1 LIKKNIK
8 KVTNVSNFMRKVEF
22 KKLRKKKE
30 TYDDIFNIH
39 LHNLIPTLIHGMKR
53 EYIFHATRKWRFDF
67 AWPYLK
73 IAVECDGG
81 QWVKGGGRHNTDED
95 REKLNNAAFDGWFVL
110 RFSGNQIN
118 KTPFE
123 CLEMVKNVIESV
135 REREAI

>member
-1 LIKKNIK
+1 
-8 KVTNVSNFMRKVEF
+8 MGQAEF

-30 TYDDIFNIH
+30 TYDDKFFRNVNIIMPS
-39 LHNLIPTLIHGMKR
+39 LLDGMKR
-53 EYIFHATRKWRFDF
+53 EFRFHGTRQWRFDF
-67 AWPYLK
+67 AYPGIK

-81 QWVKGGGRHNTDED
+81 QWEKNGGRHNSDSD
-95 REKLNNAAFDGWFVL
+95 RDKMNNAILLGWYVL